1 MSNRVLLITGCQ
13 RSGTTLLNLILDSHG
28 AIRGVDESEFD
39 PEKLDVY
46 LTADEFAPNV
56 AFKLPRYAHN
66 LAFIRSLPDVTVLW
80 CVRDPRDTVASM
92 VSLHLPVTS
101 TVSVAWASH
110 PYGADMAIKN
120 GFTVLEPETQKRL
133 HGVYEQCQQAFS
145 RQPVLRSREDAV
157 RGAAFCW
164 RVKNEL
170 IANLKQD
177 GTNLRLVCYEDLVEK
192 PRQVIGDLLD
202 DLGLD
207 WDDNVLRHHELHA
220 GLSVGGT
227 VKNRPID
234 PGNRGKWR
242 KLLNESDLAIVRE
255 IDNELAGAL
264 GYEI

>member
-1 MSNRVLLITGCQ
+1 MSNRILLITGCQ
-13 RSGTTLLNLILDSHG
+13 RSGTTLLNLILDSHD
-28 AIRGVDESEFD
+28 AVRAVDESEFD

-46 LTADEFAPNV
+46 LTAVKFGPNV
-56 AFKLPRYAHN
+56 AFKLPRYAHK
-66 LAFIRSLPDVTVLW
+66 LDFIRGLPDVTVLW

-92 VSLHLPVTS
+92 VSLHLPVNS

-110 PYGADMAIKN
+110 PYGADMEIGNAFKA
-120 GFTVLEPETQKRL
+120 LEPETQKRL
-133 HGVYEQCQQAFS
+133 YGVYKQCQQAFS
-145 RQPVLRSREDAV
+145 KQPVLRSREDAV

-170 IANLKQD
+170 ITNHKRED
-177 GTNLRLVCYEDLVEK
+177 TNLRLVCYEDLVEK

-202 DLGLD
+202 SLGLA
-207 WDDNVLRHHELHA
+207 WDENVLRHHELHS

-234 PGNRGKWR
+234 PGNPGKWQR
-242 KLLNESDLAIVRE
+242 LLNEADLAIVRE
-255 IDNELAGAL
+255 IDSELAGTL